1 MFNVTASHSPKHFL
15 LEDLVFIR
23 TFPWWQQG
31 YFDRSW
37 NLSTNLS
44 QSSIPCSTYLQQRRG
59 GIISNLT
66 KVNLFSYNNQVLFG
80 VISQCSRHPAP
91 SQKESFP
98 LSFTLAKKI
107 IDLDTQLKEEL
118 TDLFG
123 KLLGRFLFPQG
134 EKKVNDEHFANG

>member
-15 LEDLVFIR
+15 LEDPVFIR

-91 SQKESFP
+91 SQRKLSSLVHFDQKNNRPGHSIKRRAYWFVWKTARAFPIPTGREESEWW
-98 LSFTLAKKI
+98 TLC
-107 IDLDTQLKEEL
+107 
-118 TDLFG
+118 
-123 KLLGRFLFPQG
+123 
-134 EKKVNDEHFANG
+134 